1 MNYKTKK
8 MLKNELEVLV
18 GDLGTEGITKEEY
31 EWKVDRISEIEK
43 VLSERKT
50 LLLDPNVIFTGVVSI
65 ATTLLVLY
73 YEETNVI
80 VSKAWNERPKLK

>member
-18 GDLGTEGITKEEY
+18 GDLGTEGIAKEEY

-43 VLSERKT
+43 ILSERKT
-50 LLLDPNVIFTGVVSI
+50 LVLDPNVIFTGVVSI

>member
-1 MNYKTKK
+1 

>member
-43 VLSERKT
+43 ILSERKT

>member
-43 VLSERKT
+43 ILSERKT
-50 LLLDPNVIFTGVVSI
+50 LVLDPNVIFTGVVSI
-65 ATTLLVLY
+65 ATSLLVLY

>member
-43 VLSERKT
+43 ILSERKT
-50 LLLDPNVIFTGVVSI
+50 LVLDPNVIFTGVVSI

>member
-65 ATTLLVLY
+65 ATSLLVLY

>member
-43 VLSERKT
+43 ILSERKT
-50 LLLDPNVIFTGVVSI
+50 LVLDPNVIFTGVVSI

-80 VSKAWNERPKLK
+80 VSKAWNERLKLK

>member
-18 GDLGTEGITKEEY
+18 GDLGTEGIAKEEY

-43 VLSERKT
+43 ILSERKT
-50 LLLDPNVIFTGVVSI
+50 LVLDPNVIFTGVVSI
-65 ATTLLVLY
+65 ATALLVLH

-80 VSKAWNERPKLK
+80 VSKAWSERPKLK

>member
-80 VSKAWNERPKLK
+80 VSKAWNERLKLK

>member
-31 EWKVDRISEIEK
+31 EWKVNRISEIEK

-65 ATTLLVLY
+65 ATALLVLH